1 MMMYGRKIT
10 TRKQESVTKD
20 NMEIVSA
27 LKRKVADKVGQQKF
41 ELWFTEEI
49 HWAIEDSALVLSS
62 AARFMIE
69 RLRRT
74 LAKAIHTAVVQANLN
89 ITDVYYR
96 LSEEKTPTAKKQ
108 VVAHRRRD
116 EIKPAATTEIRKPA
130 KHRKTLANY
139 IVGTS
144 NQLAV
149 TAAQMMIQ
157 NRATPS
163 PLFIYG
169 PSGCGKTHLLQAI
182 WNHTRREVLS
192 GRALYITAEQFT
204 THFTESIS
212 GGGTPSF
219 RGKYRNVD
227 LLVVDD
233 IDFFPGKRATAE
245 EFHYTVDD
253 LLREQKQLVFS
264 AKQVPSEISGL
275 NRDLVARLS
284 SGLGCD
290 LGLPD
295 ERMRFEIGK
304 LHCQRLGF
312 MIMDEVIEMAVERSP
327 GDCRHLF
334 GILNRIHA
342 MQLSHGKPVTPSV
355 VDSLL
360 IDLIKCN
367 KRPVRLHDI
376 ERAICDVFGIETKML
391 HSNGRKANVSRPRM
405 LAMWLARKHTKSAF
419 SEIGEYFGNRAHNTV
434 IAAEHRV
441 NEWIA
446 ENASIPLAF
455 GACPIQDA
463 IERVEATLLSV

>member
-1 MMMYGRKIT
+1 M
-10 TRKQESVTKD
+10 TKD
-20 NMEIVSA
+20 NTEIVSA

-41 ELWFTEEI
+41 ELWFTDEI
-49 HWAIEDSALVLSS
+49 GWAIEGGALILSS
-62 AARFMIE
+62 EASFLIE

-74 LAKAIHTAVVQANLN
+74 LAKPIQIAVAESDTQ
-89 ITDVYYR
+89 ITDVHFR
-96 LSEEKTPTAKKQ
+96 VTEQKVQPLKKQ

-116 EIKPAATTEIRKPA
+116 AIKPAVQSEIQKPR
-130 KHRKTLANY
+130 KHRNTLANY
-139 IVGTS
+139 ITGQS

-157 NRATPS
+157 EQATPS

-169 PSGCGKTHLLQAI
+169 PSGCGKSHLIQAI
-182 WNHTRREVLS
+182 WNQTRRNKLS
-192 GRALYITAEQFT
+192 GKALYITAEQFT
-204 THFTESIS
+204 THFLESIN

-233 IDFFPGKRATAE
+233 IDFFPGKRATLE

-264 AKQVPSEISGL
+264 AKSVPSEINGL
-275 NRDLVARLS
+275 NRDLVGRLS
-284 SGLGCD
+284 SGLVCA

-295 ERMRFEIGK
+295 EQMRFEIGK
-304 LHCQRLGF
+304 LHCDRLGF
-312 MIMDEVIEMAVERSP
+312 KIMDDVIQIAVERSP

-342 MQLSHGKPVTPSV
+342 MQLSFGKPVTPSV

-360 IDLIKCN
+360 VDLIKCHR
-367 KRPVRLHDI
+367 RPVQLPDI
-376 ERAICDVFGIETKML
+376 ERAVCDIFGVEEKSL
-391 HSNGRKANVSRPRM
+391 HSKGRRATVSRPRM
-405 LAMWLARKHTKSAF
+405 LAMWLARKHTKAAY
-419 SEIGEYFGNRAHNTV
+419 SEIGEFFGNRAHNTV

-441 NEWIA
+441 NAWVA
-446 ENASIPLAF
+446 ENAPIQVAHGS
-455 GACPIQDA
+455 CPIRDA
-463 IERVEATLLSV
+463 IERVESALQSI